1 MLEQFKNEIV
11 VLISYLLDPNKRLF
25 LGYVFSALFF
35 AFGVYF
41 VRNKQPSAKGFLKFA
56 FNPSFS

>member
-25 LGYVFSALFF
+25 LGYVFSALFS

-41 VRNKQPSAKGFLKFA
+41 VGINSPPPKA
-56 FNPSFS
+56 F